1 MSTRLL
7 LAIDEQWP
15 ARPDCP
21 WVLLGPDGKPLSEGQ
36 SEPRHWPAA
45 ADCEVVLG
53 GPQCL
58 WLDVPLPRGARRD
71 LPRLLAYALEDRLL
85 KDPDTQ
91 HLTVSHRRP
100 ADDGERDL
108 AGVLVVSRERLRQV
122 VAQLA
127 AIGRPPRRVMAELQT
142 APADADVWHLAV
154 SPAGAI
160 LRRTPG
166 SGLALDADILGPL
179 LAQQAASARAANAA
193 PTRIEVHLA
202 PGCASPDLAALQ
214 AETALEIRL
223 ADAYRWWQGAERK
236 TANLLHDEFAYRDSG
251 PGWAGKLRP
260 ALAVGTTALA
270 VWLLANVGE
279 VLWMKHR
286 LGQID
291 QRIERVYTTT
301 FPNSPA
307 VAPAAQMRQQL
318 NQARARHGLLRDDD
332 ALALLAQAAEALGT
346 DAAGGIAA
354 LRFEDGRLD
363 LTLAGPAAA
372 RAEAVVGL
380 LTSRGL
386 LADLRQDGATTHL
399 LLRREN
405 LQ

>member
-7 LAIDEQWP
+7 LALDEQWP

-21 WVLLGPDGKPLSEGQ
+21 WVLLGADGRPLAEGHA
-36 SEPRHWPAA
+36 EPRHWPAA
-45 ADCEVVLG
+45 AECEVVLT

-58 WLDVPLPRGARRD
+58 WLEVPLPRGARRD

-91 HLTVSHRRP
+91 HLTLSHRRP

-108 AGVLVVSRERLRQV
+108 AGVLVVARERLRQL

-127 AIGRPPRRVMAELQT
+127 AIGRPPRRVLAEVQT
-142 APADADVWHLAV
+142 APAGSDAWQLSLSAG
-154 SPAGAI
+154 GAI
-160 LRRTPG
+160 LRG
-166 SGLALDADILGPL
+166 SPTTGLALDTDL
-179 LAQQAASARAANAA
+179 LAALLARQAATARAANSA
-193 PTRIEVHLA
+193 PGHVDVHLA
-202 PGCASPDLAALQ
+202 PGCPPPDLAALQ
-214 AETALEIRL
+214 ADSALDIRSAAPYL
-223 ADAYRWWQGAERK
+223 WWQGADRK
-236 TANLLHDEFAYRDSG
+236 ATNLLHGDFAFRDSG
-251 PGWAGKLRP
+251 AGRLGKLRP
-260 ALAVGTTALA
+260 ALAVGAGALA
-270 VWLLANVGE
+270 VWLLASVGE
-279 VLWMKHR
+279 ALWLRHS
-286 LGQID
+286 LGQTGE
-291 QRIERVYTTT
+291 RIERVYRST
-301 FPNSPA
+301 FPGSPV

-318 NQARARHGLLRDDD
+318 NLERARHGLLRDDD

-346 DAAGGIAA
+346 DAAGGIAT

-380 LTSRGL
+380 LASRGL
-386 LADLRQDGATTHL
+386 LANLRQDGTTTHL